1 MIPTVAVRGRDLLS
15 LGANVVTQHL
25 RFCIKMG
32 AEIGALDQEQPQST
46 GGNGNLHKNAGNPVF
61 GPSARRAAVRTP
73 PDTLDSDLSVAEI
86 CYPWALM
93 W

>member
-1 MIPTVAVRGRDLLS
+1 MNICKFAYSAQKEHPLERPSYMTDAPILMQYR
-15 LGANVVTQHL
+15 
-25 RFCIKMG
+25 
-32 AEIGALDQEQPQST
+32 QEQPQST